1 MVVWCNVFAQTTF
14 NQPVRSTIK
23 HVLVFIE
30 NNSVLINGQGNSEIN
45 IEIDKPIQTPQMAEG
60 LRRVYQKG
68 LNDNT
73 QLGLSVQQEDSVMV
87 IREVC
92 NCHDGVYRIS
102 IPQNLDLTMVEYVN
116 ENWDGNRNY
125 NNWGNNW
132 NNRCEECSRNTWTVK
147 NLNGM
152 TNLTA
157 VYRNIYLDN
166 PSGIIK
172 AESRYGKI
180 RGRLR
185 NPKNSSF
192 TSTYSQIELD
202 ISESVNAD
210 LAIKKC
216 EYGEIF
222 SDFDNLIMNNDTKFA
237 NLKLN
242 KGGAKIEAKTTYG
255 NVFIRKSL

>member
-45 IEIDKPIQTPQMAEG
+45 IEIDKPIQIPQMAEG

-73 QLGLSVQQEDSVMV
+73 QLGLAVQQEDSVMV

-92 NCHDGVYRIS
+92 NCHNGIYRIS
-102 IPQNLDLTMVEYVN
+102 IPQNLNLTMVEYTN

-125 NNWGNNW
+125 SNWG
-132 NNRCEECSRNTWTVK
+132 NRCEECSQNTWSVK
-147 NLNGM
+147 NLNG
-152 TNLTA
+152 TANLSSI
-157 VYRNIYLDN
+157 YRNIYLDN
-166 PSGIIK
+166 PSGNVK

-180 RGRLR
+180 RGRLK